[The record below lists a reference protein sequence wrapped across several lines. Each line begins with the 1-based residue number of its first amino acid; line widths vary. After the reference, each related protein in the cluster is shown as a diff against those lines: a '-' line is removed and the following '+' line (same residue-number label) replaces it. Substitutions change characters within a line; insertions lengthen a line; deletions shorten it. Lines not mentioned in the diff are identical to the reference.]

1 MTKKPRKQLEILQ
14 YIYEKQL
21 ASGYPPTIREIGAKV
36 GLASSSTVHGHLDR
50 LQKKG
55 LIIKDA
61 EKTRAIKVTPQGISL
76 LNQNYHNDKT
86 NGLVTDIATENL
98 FSFDEDAFILQQHS
112 NTMLNIG
119 ILNNDYL
126 IVKKQQTAIDG
137 DIIVVKINEITNV
150 YRYFKEGTHCRLQPE
165 NSNLKPVIIENPTIL
180 GCVVGIYRNHIN

>member
-21 ASGYPPTIREIGAKV
+21 TSGYPPTIREIGAKV

-55 LIIKDA
+55 LITKDA
-61 EKTRAIKVTPQGISL
+61 EKTRAIKVTPQGMSL
-76 LNQNYHNDKT
+76 LNQDYHNDETKEPVT
-86 NGLVTDIATENL
+86 NITIQNL
-98 FSFDEDAFILQQHS
+98 FSFDDDTFILQQRS

-126 IVKKQQTAIDG
+126 IVKKQKSVVNG
-137 DIIVVKINEITNV
+137 DIIVVKINEMTNV

-180 GCVVGIYRNHIN
+180 GRVVGIYRNHIN

>member
-98 FSFDEDAFILQQHS
+98 FSFDEDTFILQQHS

>member
-21 ASGYPPTIREIGAKV
+21 TSGYPPTIREIGAKV

-55 LIIKDA
+55 LITKDA
-61 EKTRAIKVTPQGISL
+61 EKTRAIKVTPQGMTL
-76 LNQNYHNDKT
+76 LHQNN
-86 NGLVTDIATENL
+86 NEINEPVTDITTETL
-98 FSFDEDAFILQQHS
+98 FSFDEDTFILQQHS

-150 YRYFKEGTHCRLQPE
+150 YRYFKEGAHCRLQPE

-180 GCVVGIYRNHIN
+180 GHVVGIYRNHIN

>member
-21 ASGYPPTIREIGAKV
+21 TSGYPPTIREIGAKV

-76 LNQNYHNDKT
+76 LNQTYHNDKT
-86 NGLVTDIATENL
+86 NGLVTDIATDNL
-98 FSFDEDAFILQQHS
+98 FSFDEYTFILQQHS

-126 IVKKQQTAIDG
+126 IVKKQKSVVNG
-137 DIIVVKINEITNV
+137 DIVVVKINEITNV